1 MEISE
6 LTEDDPA
13 VAKASD
19 AGEVRSK
26 ARPGESPGHLGCL
39 QCRVREMLTG
49 RQSNQLTLRQSGG
62 PKMGGRAASC
72 LNAVEEEYK
81 DQHFKK
87 KIICLAKCTSIQ
99 VTSFCLLPMP

>member
-39 QCRVREMLTG
+39 QCREIEMLT
-49 RQSNQLTLRQSGG
+49 
-62 PKMGGRAASC
+62 
-72 LNAVEEEYK
+72 
-81 DQHFKK
+81 
-87 KIICLAKCTSIQ
+87 
-99 VTSFCLLPMP
+99 